1 MKAAGI
7 QSPDISILSDDFL
20 SEVREMDQKNLA
32 LEALRKLINGEI
44 RSQSKRNV
52 VLSKSFSERFEA
64 AVARYHANA
73 TTTVQILEELI
84 N

>member
-20 SEVREMDQKNLA
+20 SEVREMDQKNLT
-32 LEALRKLINGEI
+32 LEALRKLNNGEI

-52 VLSKSFSERFEA
+52 VRSKSFSERLEA